1 MKEWLGNTSIIMV
14 QTCIV
19 FIEEVP
25 INIKGQ
31 PRIESSDNHCRIQCE
46 LSMIRLSE
54 IGS

>member
-1 MKEWLGNTSIIMV
+1 MV
-14 QTCIV
+14 GQYFHYHGADMHNIYRGG
-19 FIEEVP
+19 P

-54 IGS
+54 IQIMS